1 VTNSYQTESAP
12 RLFINGEP
20 ATDDTAPNRKY
31 YKPSAEESEI
41 QRLYSATDDKGN
53 LRFTVDPE
61 YREQIANRLNEL
73 QPVVNQQQGLEP
85 TEPETLVDYRSSME
99 RVLDQEEIEEF
110 LNATDRYGNQRMSVD
125 PDFRKAVYEYFERK
139 YPDAAKPYVE
149 IID

>member
-1 VTNSYQTESAP
+1 MTNSYQTESAP

-53 LRFTVDPE
+53 LRFTVDP
-61 YREQIANRLNEL
+61 
-73 QPVVNQQQGLEP
+73 
-85 TEPETLVDYRSSME
+85 DY
-99 RVLDQEEIEEF
+99 
-110 LNATDRYGNQRMSVD
+110 
-125 PDFRKAVYEYFERK
+125 RKAVYEYFERK
-139 YPDAAKPYVE
+139 YPDAAKSYVE